1 MTVQIKVVIVD
12 DHEIFRSGV
21 KSMLDLEEDVAV
33 VGEAKNGEEALDI
46 IGDLDPDVI
55 LMDVNMPKLD
65 GIELAWRLNNR
76 GCRASIV
83 ALTALEDEQNVGD
96 LSSSGV
102 MGYVL
107 KTSGYNDL
115 IQAIRSVY
123 RGERYVDPRV
133 ASRLLQSF
141 SDHRNM
147 DAVMDRLSDRELEV
161 LYWLARGMS
170 GDALAEKLYLAE
182 KTVKNHISHILAKLE
197 VSDRT
202 QAVAMAWKSGLVRKP
217 PEKLR

>member
-12 DHEIFRSGV
+12 DHGIFRSGV
-21 KSMLDLEEDVAV
+21 KSMLDLEEDVLV
-33 VGEAKNGEEALDI
+33 IGEASNGEDALEVL
-46 IGDLDPDVI
+46 GELDPDVL

-65 GIELAWRLNNR
+65 GIELAWRLKNR
-76 GCRASIV
+76 GSRASIV

-107 KTSGYNDL
+107 KTSGYDDL

-147 DAVMDRLSDRELEV
+147 AMAMDRLSDRELEV
-161 LYWLARGMS
+161 LYWLAKGMS

-202 QAVAMAWKSGLVRKP
+202 QAVAMAWKSGLVKKS